1 MKRIWN
7 IRSCSFFLWPYNN
20 PLFDFRAVPLN
31 VHIHLDTC
39 PHGVAMNAWVIM
51 TSQLELSVV
60 FLSTGLWCR
69 DDVTGRWLLPE
80 QPGQHDLCQSLG
92 SWYSQTYKLLTL
104 TFKTVFHSC
113 QGQVTCPKSR
123 LLAMC
128 GSEIAV
134 LLNRAFWMQI
144 DAKFE
149 RWYFKGM
156 IVQLIFSFP
165 YTKAQCVITCF
176 IKCLGYMYFIINK
189 YFKVLHRNPNATE
202 IRGMTSIWFDVHLNM
217 GIILRIL
224 LYIIIREF

>member
-1 MKRIWN
+1 MSSGSSYECVGHNDQSAWTERRFSVNRTLMPRWCHWTMTLSWTAWTAWPLPISGQLIQPN
-7 IRSCSFFLWPYNN
+7 IQT
-20 PLFDFRAVPLN
+20 FD
-31 VHIHLDTC
+31 LDL
-39 PHGVAMNAWVIM
+39 
-51 TSQLELSVV
+51 Q
-60 FLSTGLWCR
+60 
-69 DDVTGRWLLPE
+69 
-80 QPGQHDLCQSLG
+80 
-92 SWYSQTYKLLTL
+92 
-104 TFKTVFHSC
+104 TVFHSC

-202 IRGMTSIWFDVHLNM
+202 IRGMTSIWFDVHMNM